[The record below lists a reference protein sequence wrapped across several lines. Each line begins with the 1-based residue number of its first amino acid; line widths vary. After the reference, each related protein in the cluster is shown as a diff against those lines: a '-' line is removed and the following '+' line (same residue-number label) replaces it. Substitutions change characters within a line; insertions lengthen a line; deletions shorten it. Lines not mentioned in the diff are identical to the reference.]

1 MAHGKMMVLF
11 GVRLSAACALF
22 FSA

>member
-11 GVRLSAACALF
+11 GVRLSAAGALF